1 MKKKILSLF
10 LAVMMVVSA
19 FAAVAV
25 SADTAECSY
34 TVDGGTATSGKLSDA
49 IAACTAGKVVVVT
62 LNNCTLAEGAT
73 YTVAGDL
80 TINGGTMQN
89 VGLKQSTASK
99 ITLNNVT
106 MTKNSAGNQPFL
118 QTTKANSA
126 AAAEYFTANNCT
138 FKTVGDSASWCQF
151 IVARNS
157 HVTFNSSTIEADGKV
172 SNAAV
177 NKDATAPNTSDLT
190 ENQGACFTFWNSG
203 NKNIGYLYL
212 NDVVIN
218 TPNDTYG
225 LINVM
230 SLDGTLRTYGSRIY
244 MTNVKYDAAGTEMD
258 FDTNKVLAQADG
270 ASVRTVEGT
279 EGLRFSTTI
288 SKGAYEYADKVVWTS
303 EFKHI
308 VYSGNAIDAEKK
320 IGETVASDM
329 GKRPNAD
336 GSVTYSVALVN
347 IKDNTQVYSVQAEAK
362 YEIVGAA
369 TKIYI
374 YTPFDTAKN
383 SRSIQQVAEAALDD
397 VKTIQVEAD
406 AFPYAFEIKI
416 GDKSYYSRYTAAQY
430 EVLKK
435 FAGADYTFTAPTAN

>member
-34 TVDGGTATSGKLSDA
+34 TVDGGAATSGKLSDA

-118 QTTKANSA
+118 QTTRATTA
-126 AAAEYFTANNCT
+126 ATAEYFTANNCT
-138 FKTVGDSASWCQF
+138 FKTIGNSASWCQF
-151 IVARNS
+151 IIARYS
-157 HVTFNSSTIEADGKV
+157 YVTFNNSTIEADGLI

-177 NKDATAPNTSDLT
+177 NEEATAISGTD
-190 ENQGACFTFWNSG
+190 NQGACFTFWNSSSG
-203 NKNIGYLYL
+203 KIGYLYL

-225 LINVM
+225 LINAKT
-230 SLDGTLRTYGSRIY
+230 LDGTLQTYGSRIY

-288 SKGAYEYADKVVWTS
+288 SKGAYEYADNIVWKS
-303 EFKHI
+303 EFKH
-308 VYSGNAIDAEKK
+308 VVHKGNSIDDSANLV
-320 IGETVASDM
+320 GEAVASDM
-329 GKRPNAD
+329 GKKINED

-347 IKDNTQVYSVQAEAK
+347 IDDNTQVYSARAEAK
-362 YEIVGAA
+362 FEVNGGF

-397 VKTIQVEAD
+397 VKTVQVEAD